1 MRWSSQVSLGRKLRG
16 SALATLLCR
25 GGNNPDWKIVM
36 LLVLIS
42 SRHGTGL
49 SVTVMILFLE
59 DPIELAQVSR
69 AKSIIIV
76 QQDIERL
83 RRGGKEQ
90 SRCGEN

>member
-36 LLVLIS
+36 SLVLIS
-42 SRHGTGL
+42 NRPGTGFL
-49 SVTVMILFLE
+49 VTIVILFLE
-59 DPIELAQVSR
+59 DPIELAQVCR

-90 SRCGEN
+90 SRRGEN